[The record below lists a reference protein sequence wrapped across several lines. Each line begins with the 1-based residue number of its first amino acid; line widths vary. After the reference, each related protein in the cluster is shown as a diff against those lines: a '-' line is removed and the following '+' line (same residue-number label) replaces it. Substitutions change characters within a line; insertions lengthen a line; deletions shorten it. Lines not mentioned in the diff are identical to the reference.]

1 LQLEGTWLQRA
12 AGAEFTSMTFDQLIS
27 AAASSKA
34 SDIHL
39 RAGHPP
45 LVRINGE
52 LQKWTTVAALTPA
65 HLEAIA
71 GRLLP
76 PGIYL
81 GQGRGVTAEAAPAIE
96 GRLEVDVAWQAS
108 ESIRIRASVFRQ
120 RGTVGVSMRLIPDK
134 IPPIDTLG
142 LPPAVIKLTE
152 ERRGLVV
159 VTGVTGSGK
168 STTLA
173 ALIDVINRT
182 RPDHVLTIEDP
193 IEFVHRNRKAV
204 ITQREIRTDT
214 ETYASGLRAALRQDP
229 DVILIGEM
237 RDPETIETALI
248 AAETGHLVF
257 STLHTLNAPET
268 INRIVSVFPPHQ
280 HDQIRHQL
288 AGVLRASVSQRLLPA
303 ADGKRRVL
311 AAEVLVS
318 TPYIKDCIQ
327 DPDKTS
333 LIADAIVAGGSE
345 YGMQSFDQAILK
357 LCQEGVVTIEEA
369 ERAVTNVEEFK
380 MRLRGITSGTA
391 STMVMSGMGSDVHRF
406 VK

>member
-1 LQLEGTWLQRA
+1 
-12 AGAEFTSMTFDQLIS
+12 MTFDQLIS
-27 AAASSKA
+27 AAAASNA

-45 LVRINGE
+45 LVRINGD
-52 LQKWTTVAALTPA
+52 LQSWDTVAVLSAE
-65 HLEAIA
+65 HLEALA

-81 GQGRGVTAEAAPAIE
+81 GQGHGGMSSGADDPRTE

-108 ESIRIRASVFRQ
+108 DAIRIRASVFRQ
-120 RGTVGVSMRLIPDK
+120 RGTVAVSMRLIPDR
-134 IPPIDTLG
+134 IPQIEELG
-142 LPPAVIKLTE
+142 LPPAVMALAE
-152 ERRGLVV
+152 QRRGLVL
-159 VTGVTGSGK
+159 VTGITGSGK

-173 ALIDVINRT
+173 ALIDLINRT
-182 RPDHVLTIEDP
+182 RAAHVLTIEDP
-193 IEFVHRNRKAV
+193 IEFVHRNKKATV
-204 ITQREIRTDT
+204 TQREIRTDT
-214 ETYASGLRAALRQDP
+214 LSYATGLRSALRQDP

-237 RDPETIETALI
+237 RDVETIETALV

-288 AGVLRASVSQRLLPA
+288 AGVLKASVSQRLLQA
-303 ADGKRRVL
+303 ADGKGRVL

-327 DPDKTS
+327 DRNKTS
-333 LIADAIVAGGSE
+333 LIPDAIVAGASE
-345 YGMQSFDQAILK
+345 YGMQSFDQAILA
-357 LCQEGVVTIEEA
+357 LCQKGVVTVAEA
-369 ERAVTNVEEFK
+369 EASVTNVEEFR
-380 MRLRGITSGTA
+380 MHLRGITSGTTH
-391 STMVMSGMGSDVHRF
+391 STMMAGLGGDIARIAR
-406 VK
+406 

>member
-1 LQLEGTWLQRA
+1 
-12 AGAEFTSMTFDQLIS
+12 MTFDQLIS
-27 AAASSKA
+27 AAAASKA

-52 LQKWTTVAALTPA
+52 LQKWSTVASLTPA

-81 GQGRGVTAEAAPAIE
+81 GQGRGAALPEQRDEKTE

-108 ESIRIRASVFRQ
+108 DSIRIRASVFRQ
-120 RGTVGVSMRLIPDK
+120 RGSVGVSMRLIPDK
-134 IPPIDTLG
+134 IPPIEDLG
-142 LPPAVIKLTE
+142 LPPAVFKLSE

-214 ETYASGLRAALRQDP
+214 ESYASGLRAALRQDP

-280 HDQIRHQL
+280 QDQIRHQL

-327 DPDKTS
+327 DRDKTS

-357 LCQEGVVTIEEA
+357 LCQDGVVTIAEA
-369 ERAVTNVEEFK
+369 ERSVTNVEEFR
-380 MRLRGITSGTA
+380 MRLRGISSGT
-391 STMVMSGMGSDVHRF
+391 STLVMGGMGGDVRF
-406 VK
+406 GM